1 MDIFKYLTPEQNEHA
16 NKLIDKIDEIVG
28 ELENA
33 EWCSM
38 PT

>member
-1 MDIFKYLTPEQNEHA
+1 MDIFKYLTPKQKEQA
-16 NKLIDKIDEIVG
+16 NKLIDKIDEIVE

-38 PT
+38 ST